1 MDMTKASRLHN
12 KYTNAGSTTPQTD
25 KSTFHTGS
33 PTAPL
38 PCVKAILV
46 SSDSSMSKVESSVFR
61 AIPIFISS
69 AAALFSPDTS
79 GTTSSPIASTSLTM
93 VSKGFLAAA
102 GIFPSASSSLSLRDQ
117 NDIKVVFT
125 LHLYLYLSS
134 PGCRAT
140 PSPELLWISPGA
152 EAANFACKLL
162 ISDTFCW

>member
-1 MDMTKASRLHN
+1 MQV
-12 KYTNAGSTTPQTD
+12 STTPQSD
-25 KSTFHTGS
+25 LKSTFHTES
-33 PTAPL
+33 PTTPF

-46 SSDSSMSKVESSVFR
+46 SSDSSMSKVESSVLR
-61 AIPIFISS
+61 AIPIFMSS

-79 GTTSSPIASTSLTM
+79 GVTSSPIASTSLTM

-102 GIFPSASSSLSLRDQ
+102 GTFPSASSSLSLRKRGGV
-117 NDIKVVFT
+117 NSTV
-125 LHLYLYLSS
+125 LYPSLYLSS
-134 PGCRAT
+134 PGCRVT